1 MNSIEDKIYNHDT
14 DLDITHKINSMELN
28 NWINHLQ
35 YIKKELSNFISICT
49 KELNSKLESP
59 VVIQRFKKK
68 QKENDTLLN
77 ALLQYNGARTKI
89 IECEDT
95 ECDMV
100 YISEHESYRRSYI
113 YHLDKYRRLKD
124 EFFNSIKG
132 KFTLLKIS

>member
-1 MNSIEDKIYNHDT
+1 MNSQKDKIYDHDT
-14 DLDITHKINSMELN
+14 DIDITHKINSMELT

-35 YIKKELSNFISICT
+35 YIKKELSNFISICN
-49 KELNSKLESP
+49 KELNAKLDDDN
-59 VVIQRFKKK
+59 VIYRFNKK
-68 QKENDTLLN
+68 QNENDVLLK
-77 ALLQYNGARTKI
+77 ALLQYNGNRSKI

-124 EFFNSIKG
+124 DFFNGIKG
-132 KFTLLKIS
+132 KFTLLKMS

>member
-35 YIKKELSNFISICT
+35 YIKKELSNFISICS
-49 KELNSKLESP
+49 KELNSKLESS
-59 VVIQRFKKK
+59 VVIQRFEKK

-77 ALLQYNGARTKI
+77 ALLQYNGARAKI

>member
-1 MNSIEDKIYNHDT
+1 MNSIGNKIYNHDT
-14 DLDITHKINSMELN
+14 DLDITHKINSMELT

-35 YIKKELSNFISICT
+35 YIKKELSNFISICS
-49 KELNSKLESP
+49 KELNSKIESP

-77 ALLQYNGARTKI
+77 ALLQYNGARAKI

-132 KFTLLKIS
+132 KFTLLKMT